1 MKEDLSIDQI
11 LSSIRQVILGKKNDQ
26 LDVESCLEDNQD
38 DVYELTNLA
47 TPKSDYAYL
56 LNSAT
61 ANHLI
66 SKKAAKAASESLKQ
80 LAEAKQKQN
89 SQPVKSKSN
98 TIENLVV
105 ELIKPY
111 LQTWLDENLPKIVK
125 NLVAKEIN
133 RIMSDE
139 KHNIDKPHN

>member
-1 MKEDLSIDQI
+1 MTKVAIDNI
-11 LSSIRQVILGKKNDQ
+11 VEKLDPDKLDFTQ
-26 LDVESCLEDNQD
+26 LAL
-38 DVYELTNLA
+38 
-47 TPKSDYAYL
+47 
-56 LNSAT
+56 